1 MASAPRKPA
10 AAAVAMK
17 WGRTVTALATWIA
30 ASWTPVVNRQTVW
43 KSVWNAVEFVFLPKY
58 LSFVCVK
65 LENFLNFSFEGE
77 GKHMVR
83 FS

>member
-17 WGRTVTALATWIA
+17 WGRTVTALVTWIA

-65 LENFLNFSFEGE
+65 TGE
-77 GKHMVR
+77 LFKL
-83 FS
+83 FF